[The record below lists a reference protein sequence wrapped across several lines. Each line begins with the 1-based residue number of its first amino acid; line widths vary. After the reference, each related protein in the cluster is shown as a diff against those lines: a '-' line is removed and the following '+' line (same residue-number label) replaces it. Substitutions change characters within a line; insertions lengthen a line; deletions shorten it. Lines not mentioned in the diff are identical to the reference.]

1 MGTPV
6 KILDV
11 ARRFSQ
17 TADPPLQIVFTGLR
31 PGEKMSEDL
40 LASDE
45 TDDRPVHP
53 LISHIVVPPLALSE
67 RERELGRSDAT
78 VVESMQRLSASPVEQ
93 SVA

>member
-1 MGTPV
+1 V

-40 LASDE
+40 IASDE
-45 TDDRPVHP
+45 IDQRPVHP
-53 LISHIVVPPLALSE
+53 LISHIAVPPLALSE
-67 RERELGRSDAT
+67 RERALGRSDAT
-78 VVESMQRLSASPVEQ
+78 VVDTMQRLSSSPVRQ